1 MRYVTMDG
9 SRIKT
14 VEENHTRFVS
24 DKKEIE
30 AVIAY
35 IAKTA
40 QAAGIEKQPS
50 PWKTELPDLFSW
62 KKLPVE
68 GSFDGEKWE
77 MTELHGYRCR
87 LVYLT
92 GRSFRCR
99 EYSIWTS

>member
-35 IAKTA
+35 IAKNSPSGRYRETA
-40 QAAGIEKQPS
+40 ITVENRTSGSLQLEEAAG
-50 PWKTELPDLFSW
+50 
-62 KKLPVE
+62 
-68 GSFDGEKWE
+68 
-77 MTELHGYRCR
+77 
-87 LVYLT
+87 
-92 GRSFRCR
+92 GRQL
-99 EYSIWTS
+99 